1 MWGTAMTI
9 NTCIWVLLGI
19 LLVYCAGTAIL
30 EGEWRMF
37 VFVAILWG
45 LSNVTEVIFA
55 TQA

>member
-1 MWGTAMTI
+1 MWAIAMTV
-9 NTCIWVLLGI
+9 NTFVWVLLGI

-30 EGEWRMF
+30 EGEWRLF
-37 VFVAILWG
+37 VFVAILWA

>member
-1 MWGTAMTI
+1 MTI